1 VSKRIA
7 FVAPLP
13 PPVHG
18 FSNICAAMAELLAA
32 RTTVRVFNR
41 APRSDNRLS
50 SRLRPLTNLIGNFL
64 WCLGTRNTNLYVGLS
79 GGRGQWLDLAHVL
92 SAKVCGHGIFV
103 HHHSFAYINAPSFV
117 NRLLFKIV
125 RHETH
130 VVLSGRMGEELLRLY
145 QIDPAKVRVVSNAA
159 FFAPVEENLRIP
171 EAGSPVRVGFL
182 SAVSF
187 EKGIGG
193 FFSVLAELKRAGIP
207 YVGRVAGPLNPAMRP
222 QFEALLGSSS
232 EVTYLGPIYDEAKT
246 AFYRDLDV
254 LLFPTDYANEAEPLV
269 IHEAMRGG
277 VHVIACDRGAI
288 SEMLT
293 HGAGVVCAKS
303 SFVATAVA
311 QIRAFNVDVSAL
323 LQARKLSL
331 LQARHLRDLSRVE
344 LEALVE
350 QIAGAPGGGR
360 EAAKPFVRGMAAAV
374 LGAACVLGL
383 CDKASADVANH
394 DTLEKATLPVDETLA
409 QGGNTLSFLVAGQAA
424 YDNNL
429 YRLPSNTDVFA
440 VVGPGASRA
449 DHIYTGSVG
458 MDGLWTLG
466 RQIVTVDLRVDD
478 NRFARNDDLNNVSTN
493 DSLKWNWV
501 IGSALSGQLGVNYI
515 RSLGGFYNT
524 FNYQK
529 NLVDVVET
537 FGSLRYAVGPHVAV
551 FGGVMS
557 TDVSQGQATLKI
569 NDNRRNAVDVGME
582 YATGASSSLNLD
594 YRHTAADY
602 KQNGL
607 LNGQEF
613 DQDYRDDTA
622 RLTFRDALTEKSQL
636 EALIG
641 YLKRTYPNTVI
652 GAFSGY
658 IWRLSYDWH
667 PTDKTEIL
675 FSGSRDLQA
684 DLSAQT
690 DYYVSKAFSI
700 APTWTPTEKISLSLV
715 LVHDEQDF
723 IGVNEFVA
731 SVGSRRDRINS
742 GQVNLGYT
750 PFIFSQSRAL
760 TFTCSYRIEHR
771 ASNQANLS
779 YDDNI
784 GKVGVSFKF

>member
-1 VSKRIA
+1 
-7 FVAPLP
+7 
-13 PPVHG
+13 
-18 FSNICAAMAELLAA
+18 M
-32 RTTVRVFNR
+32 
-41 APRSDNRLS
+41 
-50 SRLRPLTNLIGNFL
+50 
-64 WCLGTRNTNLYVGLS
+64 
-79 GGRGQWLDLAHVL
+79 
-92 SAKVCGHGIFV
+92 FV

-117 NRLLFKIV
+117 NRLLLKMA

-130 VVLSGRMGEELLRLY
+130 IALSRRMGEELIRLY
-145 QIDPAKVRVVSNAA
+145 QLDSGKVRVVSNAA
-159 FFAPVEENLRIP
+159 FFAPVEEKLRIP
-171 EAGSPVRVGFL
+171 KEKSPVRVGFL

-187 EKGIGG
+187 EKGIGE

-207 YVGRVAGPLNPAMRP
+207 YVGCVAGPLESAMRP
-222 QFEALLGSSS
+222 QFETLLGSSS
-232 EVTYLGPIYDEAKT
+232 EVTYLGAIYDEAKA

-269 IHEAMRGG
+269 VHEAMRNG

-288 SEMLT
+288 PEMLT

-303 SFVATAVA
+303 FFVATAFA
-311 QIRAFNVDVSAL
+311 QIAGFDADGSAL
-323 LQARKLSL
+323 QHARRLSLQQAR
-331 LQARHLRDLSRVE
+331 RLRDSSRE
-344 LEALVE
+344 GLETLVE
-350 QIAGAPGGGR
+350 QITGSPDGGR
-360 EAAKPFVRGMAAAV
+360 EVAKRPFRGMAATV
-374 LGAACVLGL
+374 LVGACVLGF

-394 DTLEKATLPVDETLA
+394 DTLERATLPLDETLG
-409 QGGNTLSFLVAGQAA
+409 QGGNTLSFLVAGQTA

-429 YRLPSNTDVFA
+429 YRLPSEADVFA
-440 VVGPGASRA
+440 VVGPGASRG
-449 DHIYTGSVG
+449 DHFNTGSVG

-478 NRFARNDDLNNVSTN
+478 NRFVRNDDLDNISSN

-515 RSLGGFYNT
+515 RTLGGFYNT
-524 FNYQK
+524 NNYQK
-529 NLVDVVET
+529 NMVDLVET

-557 TDVSQGQATLKI
+557 TDVSLSQPALQI

-582 YATGASSSLNLD
+582 YATGASSTLNLD
-594 YRHTAADY
+594 YRHTQANY
-602 KQNGL
+602 SQNGVL
-607 LNGQEF
+607 EGQEF

-622 RLTFRDALTEKSQL
+622 RLTFRDAVTEKSQL
-636 EALIG
+636 EALVG

-675 FSGSRDLQA
+675 FAGSRDLQA

-700 APTWTPTEKISLSLV
+700 SPIWTPTERISLSLV
-715 LVHDEQDF
+715 LTHDEQDF
-723 IGVNEFVA
+723 VGVNEFVA
-731 SVGSRRDRINS
+731 NIENRRDLINS
-742 GQVNLGYT
+742 GQANLVYS
-750 PFIFSQSRAL
+750 PFIFSQTRAL
-760 TFTCSYRIEHR
+760 SFTFSYRIEHR
-771 ASNQANLS
+771 TSNQAGLS
-779 YDDNI
+779 YDDTI
-784 GKVGVSFKF
+784 GKVGFNFKF